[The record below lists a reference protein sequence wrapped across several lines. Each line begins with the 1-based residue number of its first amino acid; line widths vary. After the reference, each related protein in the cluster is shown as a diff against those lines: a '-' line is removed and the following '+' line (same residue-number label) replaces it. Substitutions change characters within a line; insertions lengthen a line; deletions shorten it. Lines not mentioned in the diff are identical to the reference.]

1 MRTLYLL
8 LLLLTLTG
16 CFDYETQPPD
26 SVVGESLGCL
36 SQDGDLLCLTR
47 YTGHGNLD
55 VQTLSSVPISDR
67 VYPCAIDDVSHVYD
81 GDTISRV
88 RILILKPTLM
98 IVSELGEV
106 FPNVVVTDG
115 GIYIQNGVRIAGIDT
130 PELRPSKKHADG
142 TPRSEKSRTH
152 EKNAAIVARDAVR
165 DLLSAN
171 DFRFTIAD
179 VDMDKYGR
187 VLATV
192 FVGDVNVGEYLI
204 ENNLAVRYDGG
215 TKTIIDWDNL

>member
-1 MRTLYLL
+1 MRTLCLL
-8 LLLLTLTG
+8 LLLIALTG

-47 YTGHGNLD
+47 YTGYGNLNA
-55 VQTLSSVPISDR
+55 QTLSSVPVADR
-67 VYPCAIDDVSHVYD
+67 VYPCAIDDASHVYD

-88 RILILKPTLM
+88 RILILKPTLI
-98 IVSELGEV
+98 IVSQLGEV

-115 GIYIQNGVRIAGIDT
+115 GIYIENGVRIAGIDT

-142 TPRSEKSRTH
+142 TPRSEKSRTN

-204 ENNLAVRYDGG
+204 EKSLAARYDGG
-215 TKTIIDWDNL
+215 TKTIIGWDNP

>member
-1 MRTLYLL
+1 MRTLYLSL
-8 LLLLTLTG
+8 LLITLTG

-47 YTGHGNLD
+47 YKGHGVN
-55 VQTLSSVPISDR
+55 VQTLSSVPLAER
-67 VYPCAIDDVSHVYD
+67 VYPCAIDDASHVYD

-88 RILILKPTLM
+88 RILILKPTLL

-106 FPNVVVTDG
+106 FPNVVVANG
-115 GIYIQNGVRIAGIDT
+115 GVYIENGVRIAGVDT
-130 PELRPSKKHADG
+130 PEIRPSKKHADG
-142 TPRSEKSRTH
+142 TPRSEKSRTN

-165 DLLSAN
+165 TLIEAN
-171 DFRFTIAD
+171 GLRFTIAD

-204 ENNLAVRYDGG
+204 ENNLAVRYNGG
-215 TKTIIDWDNL
+215 TKTIIDWGNL

>member
-8 LLLLTLTG
+8 LIALTG
-16 CFDYETQPPD
+16 CFDYEVQPPD

-47 YTGHGNLD
+47 YKGYGVD
-55 VQTLSSVPISDR
+55 AQTLSSVPVADR
-67 VYPCAIDDVSHVYD
+67 VYPCAIDDASHVYD

-88 RILILKPTLM
+88 RILILKPTLI

-142 TPRSEKSRTH
+142 TPRSEKSRAN
-152 EKNAAIVARDAVR
+152 EKGAAIVARDAVR

>member
-1 MRTLYLL
+1 MDKFYLL
-8 LLLLTLTG
+8 LLLIVLTG

-47 YTGHGNLD
+47 YKGQGVDT
-55 VQTLSSVPISDR
+55 QTLSSVPVADR
-67 VYPCAIDDVSHVYD
+67 VYPCAIDDASHVYD

-88 RILILKPTLM
+88 RILILKPTLI

-142 TPRSEKSRTH
+142 TPRSEKSRTN

-171 DFRFTIAD
+171 DFRFTIVD

-204 ENNLAVRYDGG
+204 EKSLAARYDGG

>member
-1 MRTLYLL
+1 MRTLYPLL
-8 LLLLTLTG
+8 LLIVLTG

-26 SVVGESLGCL
+26 SVVGEALGCL

-47 YTGHGNLD
+47 YTGHGNLNA
-55 VQTLSSVPISDR
+55 QTLSSVPVAGR
-67 VYPCAIDDVSHVYD
+67 VYPCAIDDASDVYD

-88 RILILKPTLM
+88 RILILKPTLL
-98 IVSELGEV
+98 IVSQLGEV
-106 FPNVVVTDG
+106 FPNVVVADS
-115 GIYIQNGVRIAGIDT
+115 GIYIENGVRIAGIDT
-130 PELRPSKKHADG
+130 PEIRPSKKRADG
-142 TPRSEKSRTH
+142 TPRSEKSRTN
-152 EKNAAIVARDAVR
+152 EKNAAIVARDVVR

-204 ENNLAVRYDGG
+204 EKSLAARYDGG
-215 TKTIIDWDNL
+215 TKTIIDWDNP

>member
-1 MRTLYLL
+1 M
-8 LLLLTLTG
+8 
-16 CFDYETQPPD
+16 
-26 SVVGESLGCL
+26 
-36 SQDGDLLCLTR
+36 
-47 YTGHGNLD
+47 
-55 VQTLSSVPISDR
+55 
-67 VYPCAIDDVSHVYD
+67 YPCAIDDASHVYD

-98 IVSELGEV
+98 IVSKLGEV

-115 GIYIQNGVRIAGIDT
+115 GIYIENGVRIAGIDT

-142 TPRSEKSRTH
+142 TPRSEKSRTN

>member
-1 MRTLYLL
+1 MRPLYLL
-8 LLLLTLTG
+8 LLLLTLIG

-47 YTGHGNLD
+47 YKGQGID
-55 VQTLSSVPISDR
+55 AQTLSSVPVADR
-67 VYPCAIDDVSHVYD
+67 VYPCAIDDASHVYD

-106 FPNVVVTDG
+106 FPNVVVADG
-115 GIYIQNGVRIAGIDT
+115 GVYIQNGVRIAGIDT
-130 PELRPSKKHADG
+130 PELRPSKKYADG
-142 TPRSEKSRTH
+142 TPRSEKSRTN

-215 TKTIIDWDNL
+215 TKTMIDWDNL